1 MNSNTPYTRSGEHV
15 SQQVDLRQVVYAL
28 SASLDLV
35 GIGDVAHGK
44 RVGIMAAEC
53 GKALG
58 ANASERACL
67 FELGVLHDIGV
78 SSTFIHC
85 HLVSEF
91 DWESSQFHCEVGYD
105 LLKDFPPLAPLAEPI
120 RYHHTH
126 WHRLVKNPWP
136 GGGRDAPGQSY
147 FSGGPGGCPGGTSL
161 R

>member
-1 MNSNTPYTRSGEHV
+1 MNSNTPYTRSGEHI

-67 FELGVLHDIGV
+67 FELGCCTTSASPPPLFIVIWSASLTGSPP
-78 SSTFIHC
+78 SSTARS
-85 HLVSEF
+85 V
-91 DWESSQFHCEVGYD
+91 D
-105 LLKDFPPLAPLAEPI
+105 LLKDFLPLAPLAEPI

-126 WHRLVKNPWP
+126 WHRLLQTLAW
-136 GGGRDAPGQSY
+136 RRA
-147 FSGGPGGCPGGTSL
+147 
-161 R
+161 